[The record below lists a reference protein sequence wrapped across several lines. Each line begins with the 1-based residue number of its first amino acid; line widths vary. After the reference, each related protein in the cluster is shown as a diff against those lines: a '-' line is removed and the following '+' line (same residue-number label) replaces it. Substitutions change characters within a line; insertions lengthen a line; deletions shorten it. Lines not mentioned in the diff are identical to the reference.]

1 MFKIV
6 RVKRE
11 VSAPN
16 LNNLLLIVAIF
27 GSSIIGTVVATY
39 PSFFLFNPLESSD
52 AWRVVTLTLTSIGW
66 VTLFIGPLVALALNA
81 LGKPRAVRVLPWVAL
96 AWPVALII
104 NHLAL
109 LIQTH
114 KLFLGYLLVYPVFM
128 ITDILLPV
136 VYVAIFF
143 HLKRS
148 REISL

>member
-1 MFKIV
+1 MLKIV

-11 VSAPN
+11 ASAPN

-39 PSFFLFNPLESSD
+39 PSFFLFNPLESMD
-52 AWRVVTLTLTSIGW
+52 AWRVITLTLTSVGW
-66 VTLFIGPLVALALNA
+66 LTLFFGPLLVLALNA
-81 LGKPRAVRVLPWVAL
+81 LGKSRAVRFLPWVAL

-114 KLFLGYLLVYPVFM
+114 KLFLGYLFVYPVFM
-128 ITDILLPV
+128 ITDILLPL
-136 VYVAIFF
+136 VYLAIYSY
-143 HLKRS
+143 LKRS